1 MARPPKD
8 RIAKPDT
15 EPQPPAE
22 DVQATAEPEVPE
34 AGQDSP
40 LLDLTD
46 AAVKR
51 LIKTAKARGYVT
63 LDELNSVLPSDE
75 VTSDQ
80 IEDVYSMLAE
90 MGITVVESEE
100 ESENIVAKVEEESS
114 SSTEL
119 MKVEAPKLP
128 ADRTDDPV
136 RMYLREM
143 GAVELLS
150 REGEIAI
157 AKRIEA
163 GREAMIAGLCES
175 PLTFQA
181 IIIWRDELNE
191 GKILLR
197 DIIDLEATYAGP
209 DAKANKAVQT
219 PQPYVPPKEEVRKQA
234 ELKRAEFKKKEE
246 SRKAPPRRSLGEDDY
261 SDVLSPEDFDKP
273 TIEDDD
279 DDEGDDLGVS
289 LSAMEAELKPKVL
302 EVFDEIARL
311 YKSLRKLQEQEVT
324 DGEGLS
330 PSQERRYKKLRD
342 DIIVMV
348 KSLSLNNARIEALV
362 EQLYEI
368 SKRLNVL
375 EGRLMRLAETYKVPR
390 DEFLRE
396 YQKNELDPDWLKRVG
411 RIAKF
416 GWKKWV
422 NDEKDSIKVI
432 RDEIFELAS
441 ATGLQIREFR
451 GIVGKVQK
459 GEREARIAKK
469 EMVEA
474 NLRLVISIA
483 KKYTNRGLQFLDLI
497 QEGNIGLM
505 KAVDKF
511 EYRRG
516 YKFSTYATWW
526 IRQAITR
533 SIADQARTIRIP
545 VHMIE
550 TINKIVRT
558 SRQMMHEIGREPTP
572 EELSEKLSMPLEKV
586 RKVMKIAK
594 EPVSLETPVGDE
606 EDSHL
611 GDFIEDKNA
620 ILPIDAAIQANLRET
635 TTRVLASLTPREER
649 VLRMRFGIGMN
660 TDHTLEEV
668 GQQFSVTRERIRQI
682 EAKALRKLKHP
693 SRSRK
698 LRSFL
703 DN

>member
-1 MARPPKD
+1 MARAQVRAP
-8 RIAKPDT
+8 APDDQD
-15 EPQPPAE
+15 PQAE
-22 DVQATAEPEVPE
+22 GSDNEAPE
-34 AGQDSP
+34 AAGDSSDSP
-40 LLDLTD
+40 ILDLSD

-51 LIKTAKARGYVT
+51 MIKLAKARGFVT
-63 LDELNSVLPSDE
+63 LDELNAVLPSDE
-75 VTSDQ
+75 TSPEQ
-80 IEDVYSMLAE
+80 IEDIMAMLNE
-90 MGITVVESEE
+90 MGINVVESEE
-100 ESENIVAKVEEESS
+100 ETENLTAKVEAEAEGE
-114 SSTEL
+114 STETAL
-119 MKVEAPKLP
+119 IKVEAAKTP

-143 GAVELLS
+143 GQVELLS

-191 GKILLR
+191 AKILLR

-209 DAKANKAVQT
+209 DAKKQGPVQT
-219 PQPYVPPKEEVRKQA
+219 PAPYVPPKEEVKKKA
-234 ELKRAEFKKKEE
+234 EAKRAEAK
-246 SRKAPPRRSLGEDDY
+246 RVAAAVRRPSADDEFG
-261 SDVLSPEDFDKP
+261 DVLSPEDFDKP
-273 TIEDDD
+273 QVEEED

-302 EVFDEIARL
+302 EIFDNIAKS
-311 YKSLRKLQEQEVT
+311 YKSLRKLQDQEVA
-324 DGEGLS
+324 EGTELS
-330 PSQERRYKKLRD
+330 PSQERRYKKLREE
-342 DIIVMV
+342 IVAEV

-362 EQLYEI
+362 EQLYDI
-368 SKRLNVL
+368 NKRLNAL

-390 DEFLRE
+390 PEFLKE
-396 YQKNELDPDWLKRVG
+396 YQSNELDSDWLKRVG
-411 RIAKF
+411 RLVKF
-416 GWKKWV
+416 GWKKFV

-432 RDEIFELAS
+432 RDEIFELAT
-441 ATGLQIREFR
+441 ATGLQIPEFR
-451 GIVGKVQK
+451 RIVAMVQK

-572 EELSEKLSMPLEKV
+572 EELAEKLSMPLEKV

-594 EPVSLETPVGDE
+594 EPISLETPVGDE

>member
-1 MARPPKD
+1 MARAQVRAP
-8 RIAKPDT
+8 APDD
-15 EPQPPAE
+15 Q
-22 DVQATAEPEVPE
+22 DQQATGDDNEAPE
-34 AGQDSP
+34 AQGDSSDSP
-40 LLDLTD
+40 ILDLSD

-51 LIKTAKARGYVT
+51 MIKLAKARGFVT
-63 LDELNSVLPSDE
+63 LDELNAVLPSDE
-75 VTSDQ
+75 TSPEQ
-80 IEDVYSMLAE
+80 IEDIMAMLNE
-90 MGITVVESEE
+90 MGINVVESEE
-100 ESENIVAKVEEESS
+100 ETENLTAKVEAEAEGE
-114 SSTEL
+114 STETAL
-119 MKVEAPKLP
+119 IKVEAAKTP

-143 GAVELLS
+143 GQVELLS

-191 GKILLR
+191 AKILLR

-209 DAKANKAVQT
+209 DAKKQGPVQT
-219 PQPYVPPKEEVRKQA
+219 PAPYVPPKEEVKKKA
-234 ELKRAEFKKKEE
+234 EAKRAEAK
-246 SRKAPPRRSLGEDDY
+246 RVAAAVRRPSADDEFG
-261 SDVLSPEDFDKP
+261 DVLSPEDFDKP
-273 TIEDDD
+273 QVEEED

-302 EVFDEIARL
+302 EIFDNIAKS
-311 YKSLRKLQEQEVT
+311 YKSLRKLQDQEVA
-324 DGEGLS
+324 EGTELS
-330 PSQERRYKKLRD
+330 PSQERRYKKLREE
-342 DIIVMV
+342 IVAEV

-362 EQLYEI
+362 EQLYDI
-368 SKRLNVL
+368 NKRLNAL

-390 DEFLRE
+390 PEFLKE
-396 YQKNELDPDWLKRVG
+396 YQSNELDPDWLKRVG
-411 RIAKF
+411 RLVKF
-416 GWKKWV
+416 GWKKFV

-432 RDEIFELAS
+432 RDEIFELAT
-441 ATGLQIREFR
+441 ATGLQIPEFR
-451 GIVGKVQK
+451 RIVAMVQK

-572 EELSEKLSMPLEKV
+572 EELAEKLSMPLEKV

-594 EPVSLETPVGDE
+594 EPISLETPVGDE

>member
-1 MARPPKD
+1 MARAQVRAP
-8 RIAKPDT
+8 APDDHD
-15 EPQPPAE
+15 QQAE
-22 DVQATAEPEVPE
+22 GTDAEAPETQ
-34 AGQDSP
+34 GDGSDSP
-40 LLDLTD
+40 ILDLSD

-51 LIKTAKARGYVT
+51 MIKLAKARGFVT
-63 LDELNSVLPSDE
+63 LDELNAVLPSDE
-75 VTSDQ
+75 TSPEQ
-80 IEDVYSMLAE
+80 IEDIMAMLNE
-90 MGITVVESEE
+90 MGINVVESEE
-100 ESENIVAKVEEESS
+100 ESENLAAKVEAEAEGESS
-114 SSTEL
+114 ETAL
-119 MKVEAPKLP
+119 IKVEAAKTP

-143 GAVELLS
+143 GQVELLS

-191 GKILLR
+191 AKILLR

-209 DAKANKAVQT
+209 DAKKQGPVQT
-219 PQPYVPPKEEVRKQA
+219 PAPYVPPKEEVKLKA
-234 ELKRAEFKKKEE
+234 EAKRAEAK
-246 SRKAPPRRSLGEDDY
+246 RVAAAVRRPSADDEFG
-261 SDVLSPEDFDKP
+261 DVLSPEDFDKP
-273 TIEDDD
+273 PVEEED

-302 EVFDEIARL
+302 EIFDNIARS
-311 YKSLRKLQEQEVT
+311 YKSLRKLQDQEVA
-324 DGEGLS
+324 EGTELS
-330 PSQERRYKKLRD
+330 PSQERRYKKLREE
-342 DIIVMV
+342 IVAEV

-362 EQLYEI
+362 EQLYDI
-368 SKRLNVL
+368 NKRLNAL

-390 DEFLRE
+390 PEFLRE
-396 YQKNELDPDWLKRVG
+396 YQSNELDPDWLKRVG
-411 RIAKF
+411 RLAKF
-416 GWKKWV
+416 GWKKFV

-432 RDEIFELAS
+432 RDEIFELAT
-441 ATGLQIREFR
+441 ATGLQIPEFR
-451 GIVGKVQK
+451 RIVAMVQK

-572 EELSEKLSMPLEKV
+572 EELADKLSMPLEKV

-594 EPVSLETPVGDE
+594 EPISLETPVGDE

>member
-1 MARPPKD
+1 
-8 RIAKPDT
+8 
-15 EPQPPAE
+15 
-22 DVQATAEPEVPE
+22 
-34 AGQDSP
+34 
-40 LLDLTD
+40 
-46 AAVKR
+46 
-51 LIKTAKARGYVT
+51 
-63 LDELNSVLPSDE
+63 
-75 VTSDQ
+75 
-80 IEDVYSMLAE
+80 
-90 MGITVVESEE
+90 
-100 ESENIVAKVEEESS
+100 
-114 SSTEL
+114 
-119 MKVEAPKLP
+119 
-128 ADRTDDPV
+128 
-136 RMYLREM
+136 
-143 GAVELLS
+143 VELLS

-163 GREAMIAGLCES
+163 GREAMISGLCES

-209 DAKANKAVQT
+209 DAKQNQSVAT

-234 ELKRAEFKKKEE
+234 EAKRAELRRKEE
-246 SRKAPPRRSLGEDDY
+246 SRKATQPARRPLADDDY

-273 TIEDDD
+273 SAVEEDD

-289 LSAMEAELKPKVL
+289 LSAMENELKPKVL

-311 YKSLRKLQEQEVT
+311 YKSLRKLQDQEVT

-330 PSQERRYKKLRD
+330 PSQERRYKKLREE
-342 DIIVMV
+342 IVALV
-348 KSLSLNNARIEALV
+348 KSQSLNNARIEALV
-362 EQLYEI
+362 DQLYDI

-375 EGRLMRLAETYKVPR
+375 EGRLLRLAETYKVPR
-390 DEFLRE
+390 DEFLKE
-396 YQKNELDPDWLKRVG
+396 YQGNELDGEWLKRVG
-411 RIAKF
+411 RLVKH

-422 NDEKDSIKVI
+422 NDEKESIKVI

-441 ATGLQIREFR
+441 ATGLQIQEFR
-451 GIVGKVQK
+451 GIVAKVQK

-572 EELSEKLSMPLEKV
+572 EELAEKLSMPLEKV

-594 EPVSLETPVGDE
+594 EPISLETPVGDE

-682 EAKALRKLKHP
+682 EAKAL
-693 SRSRK
+693 
-698 LRSFL
+698 
-703 DN
+703 